1 MLTRHE
7 LAELFEKHSDD
18 NHCEFELIPTAER
31 RHERPD
37 LCAMLLLAERFP
49 VRNGRDLIC
58 SAEHDQ
64 IWFDTERDE
73 YESPWPLSEADV
85 IYLLRCGF
93 FWDSSVDNISSY
105 V

>member
-1 MLTRHE
+1 MYTRDQ

-18 NHCEFELIPTAER
+18 NHCQFDLIPVAER

-37 LCAMLLLAERFP
+37 LCGILLLAERFP
-49 VRNGRDLIC
+49 VKNDRDMIC

-64 IWFDTERDE
+64 IWFDTELDD
-73 YESPWPLSEADV
+73 YEAPWPLTEDDV
-85 IYLLRCGF
+85 VYLLRCGLW
-93 FWDSSVDNISSY
+93 WDSDVDNISAF